1 MKHIY
6 NIIMYAC
13 VGMLLAGCASDDG
26 TGGAGVT
33 PVAKDEPVSF
43 STIVGESAIIS
54 QTQQQ
59 GETRATIGTIDNLD
73 ALKASGDG
81 FGVFAYLTDNKN
93 WTAAKTDDDDLSE
106 FKDFFMYNQQVTWG
120 VQWVENGS
128 DEDPTNDVP
137 HYDWVYSPL
146 KYWPNSSNNAENRN
160 ISFFA
165 YAPYTAQAGA
175 EKGITG
181 FTDSSDKL
189 PHIIYEIAGGNEQ
202 VDLLYAN
209 CIDATRNGNGLIS
222 VSTSGEPAVT
232 TLTYEK
238 VPLTF
243 SHALAAIDIYVQ
255 RIYDEPVYTGN
266 SPAEANDTKLYISKL
281 ELASA
286 TDGENSLQT
295 GGRLNLETGEWTSV
309 GSTWSAATGK
319 KLTYTEAMFDD
330 HVKGTTSEDNL
341 IIRGTELEKFS
352 EESGVDATERI
363 LINNGMP
370 QVFLPRR
377 VTLIPTVTYSMVTQD
392 DDLAI
397 GYYTDQK
404 GQKYSRIVNTV
415 TGNSMTIDFQAGKRY
430 KVLIRIGVE
439 HITFAVEDITDWDF
453 PLRYNP
459 SVLTDF
465 VKEEIGHRLD
475 EE

>member
-1 MKHIY
+1 
-6 NIIMYAC
+6 MYAC

-26 TGGAGVT
+26 TGSAGVT

-81 FGVFAYLTDNKN
+81 FGVFAYLTDGKS
-93 WTAAKTDDDDLSE
+93 WSAAKEDDADLSE

-165 YAPYTAQAGA
+165 YAPYTAQTGA

-286 TDGENSLQT
+286 TDGVNSLQT

-309 GSTWSAATGK
+309 GNTWISAASK

-363 LINNGMP
+363 LINKGMP
-370 QVFLPRR
+370 QVFLPRT

-392 DDLAI
+392 ADLAI

-439 HITFAVEDITDWDF
+439 HITFAVEDVTDWDF

-459 SVLTDF
+459 SVLTGF
-465 VKEEIGHRLD
+465 VEEEIGHRLD